1 MILDTL
7 LRSNHLS
14 VETVHPLL
22 SFQLLTFSDGTPL
35 PAMTKITARCA
46 ACANIPK
53 RGVDSSRLESSSCS
67 IGPRDRLLRRNHGRH
82 RYTFGVTLVGIIL
95 IIDGILALIAAVI
108 ALLGI
113 GDGFTTAI
121 LAALLAGVIGL
132 IYLAVAKGIFDGN
145 NGSRLIVA
153 IVTIINIIVGVFQ
166 FLSGGI
172 VHILFGIIVLILLY
186 SPKAKAYFG

>member
-1 MILDTL
+1 MAGI
-7 LRSNHLS
+7 
-14 VETVHPLL
+14 
-22 SFQLLTFSDGTPL
+22 GTRP
-35 PAMTKITARCA
+35 
-46 ACANIPK
+46 
-53 RGVDSSRLESSSCS
+53 
-67 IGPRDRLLRRNHGRH
+67 
-82 RYTFGVTLVGIIL
+82 FGVTLVGIIL

-108 ALLGI
+108 ELLGI